1 LSGQWGCLQQA
12 AQRHCPDLKQLFLNG
27 ERTMKTRSL
36 WSLALVI
43 ASLGTFAHAQEKI
56 VIGQSAPLTGPMA
69 DVGRD
74 IRDGA
79 AAVFKKVNDAG
90 GINGRKIELV
100 TLDDGNDRK
109 RAGANAKS
117 LIDENNAIVLFGFGS
132 ATLSLDAIPL
142 AEAKGMALVAPQTGS
157 LAIRDKK
164 PVFTTRASY
173 ADEID
178 KIMAYWANYGATKMA
193 VVHYDDEVGKK
204 NFETVAG
211 KLKTKPLQVSIKR
224 NTKIDAAAFEPIFK
238 FAPQV
243 VIVTTQFGPVLDLFT
258 VMQTKGKSYPVS
270 ALSFVNPDELAS
282 APGGAARGTTVTQVV
297 PSIKGGT
304 VPVVT
309 ECRDAM
315 KTAGYP
321 ALSYASLESCIAAK
335 VLVEAML
342 RAGKNVNRQSLF
354 NALENLGKVD
364 VGGFTVAFSKDS
376 HHGSSWTDLSILS
389 RGGTFRH

>member
-1 LSGQWGCLQQA
+1 
-12 AQRHCPDLKQLFLNG
+12 
-27 ERTMKTRSL
+27 MKTRSL
-36 WSLALVI
+36 WSLVL
-43 ASLGTFAHAQEKI
+43 LFAAVGSPAEAQEKI
-56 VIGQSAPLTGPMA
+56 VVGQSAPLSGPMA

-79 AAVFKKVNDAG
+79 VAIFKKVNDAG

-100 TLDDGNDRK
+100 TLDDANDRK
-109 RAGANAKS
+109 RAAANAKT
-117 LIDENNAIVLFGFGS
+117 LIDENNAVVLFGFGS

-142 AEAKGMALVAPQTGS
+142 AEAKGMALLAPQTGS

-164 PVFTTRASY
+164 SVFTTRASY

-178 KIMAYWANYGATKMA
+178 KIMAYWANYGANKMA

-204 NFETVAG
+204 NFETVAA
-211 KLKTKPLQVSIKR
+211 KLKAKGQTPLQVSIKR
-224 NTKIDAAAFEPIFK
+224 NVKIEPATFDPIFK
-238 FAPQV
+238 FEPQV

-258 VMQTKGKSYPVS
+258 VMQAKGKSYPVS

-297 PSIKGGT
+297 PSIRGGA
-304 VPVVT
+304 VPIVV
-309 ECRDAM
+309 ECRDAV
-315 KTAGYP
+315 KATGS

-335 VLVEAML
+335 VLVEAMQ
-342 RAGKNVNRQSLF
+342 RTAKNVNRQSLY

-364 VGGFTVAFSKDS
+364 VGGFNVTFSKDS
-376 HHGSSWTDLSILS
+376 HHGSTWTDLSILS